1 MYLESNKNEPELIL
15 ENKKMEI
22 DFVVTWVD
30 MDDPVWK
37 EEFHRYSGKI
47 DNSVNEI
54 SEARFRDYGF
64 LKYWFRGVE
73 KFAPWVRKVHFVTSG
88 QKPEWLDE
96 NHPKLNLVSHS
107 DYIPKKYLPVFNSN
121 LIEIYMHKIPDLSE
135 HFVYFN
141 DDFFITNHL
150 SPTRFFEDGLPK
162 DIAAFRKNTGFSQF
176 EKMLKNNIRLIN
188 KHFDKKEVFKRDA
201 WKWYH
206 PSYGKRGR
214 LNYLLKFY
222 TKFITLRTP
231 HNAQPFLKSTFEDV
245 WNHCG
250 EELSGMSTHRFRSNE
265 DYTPELFKTW
275 QICSSNFIPYNTYQD
290 TKMFPLMIKSKK
302 AIRAVREQRYSLVCL
317 NDSVHIINYQQ
328 TMENIKDSFEVIL
341 PEKSTF
347 ER

>member
-107 DYIPKKYLPVFNSN
+107 DYIPKEYLPVFNSN

-222 TKFITLRTP
+222 AKFITLRTP

-328 TMENIKDSFEVIL
+328 TMENIKNSFEVIL